1 MPHPVIKDSGDA
13 LEKLKAIL
21 LTSEKERLAH
31 LEGEVSDLYAQLA
44 DKERLLETL
53 DPIIADLLY
62 KKIMESKNTMA
73 EALAPVMGS
82 ALRAQIAEAKDDIA
96 DALHPVIGSAVR
108 KSVAEAMKNLMKAI
122 NERIDKIVNR
132 GFRASNK
139 LDRLTLL
146 REALPFHLEQMFY
159 IHRESGLLLSHAS
172 FNPQHSGNEDIISGM
187 LTAIRAF
194 SKSAFAAQ
202 EESLYEIQYE
212 NLNIFIE
219 DGKYAYL
226 ACVVSGTP
234 SAKFKQ
240 MVTDLEHK
248 LHLRF
253 YKELREFDGHTE
265 GLETIHP
272 VISKFIT
279 SVNEPLLQN
288 AESLQKTS
296 GGKPAILMMGFI
308 LLLIIAAFIFWGT
321 GTSNKERQLSE
332 IIQHYQAQPGSFFT
346 SRQDDDRVILKGQL
360 FQDDRNRLL
369 RQIEALGFKINSE
382 GLFVLPSNR
391 RLQKTVQEAKRAL
404 NIQGPVSL
412 LIDSAQIRL
421 EGRVKSPAEQIA
433 LARLIARRSGL
444 PLIWNHLKIA
454 SAPDSLTT
462 GDLDKFMLEFN
473 PGSATLTAG
482 AYQKLDKLSGLL
494 NNRPFEKI
502 IIVGTADASGSMTV
516 NRRIARQRANAV
528 QLYLLK
534 HAVPKEKTGIQTHI
548 FKTRNAKLKTLR
560 RVEFRIE

>member
-1 MPHPVIKDSGDA
+1 MTHPVVKDSGDA
-13 LEKLKAIL
+13 LDKLKAIL
-21 LTSEKERLAH
+21 LTAEKERLAH
-31 LEGEVSDLYAQLA
+31 LEGEVSDLHAQLA

-146 REALPFHLEQMFY
+146 REALPFHLEQIFY
-159 IHRESGLLLSHAS
+159 IHRESGILISHAS
-172 FNPQHSGNEDIISGM
+172 FNPQQSGNEDIISGM

-194 SKSAFAAQ
+194 SKSAFSAK

-234 SAKFKQ
+234 STRFKE
-240 MVTDLEHK
+240 MMTELEHK

-253 YKELREFDGHTE
+253 YKELRGFNGHTDELE
-265 GLETIHP
+265 GIQP
-272 VISKFIT
+272 VISNFIT
-279 SVNEPLLQN
+279 SVNEPMLQN
-288 AESLQKTS
+288 AASLQKTS
-296 GGKPAILMMGFI
+296 VRKPALLMAGLILI
-308 LLLIIAAFIFWGT
+308 LAITAFIFWGR
-321 GTSNKERQLSE
+321 GASGKEQQLSAV
-332 IIQHYQAQPGSFFT
+332 IQQYQAQPGSFFT
-346 SRQDDDRVILKGQL
+346 SRKEGDTIVLKGQL
-360 FQDDRNRLL
+360 FENDRKDLL
-369 RQIEALGFKINSE
+369 RQIDELGFNIDSDD
-382 GLFVLPSNR
+382 LFILPSNR
-391 RLQKTVQEAKRAL
+391 QLQQTVQEAKQAL
-404 NIQGPVSL
+404 HIKGPVSL

-421 EGRVKSPAEQIA
+421 EGRVKSRLEQIA
-433 LARLIARRSGL
+433 LARFIARNSGL
-444 PLIWNHLKIA
+444 PLIWNQLTIA
-454 SAPDSLTT
+454 STPDSLTNA
-462 GDLDKFMLEFN
+462 DLSTFILEFN
-473 PGSATLTAG
+473 PGSSGLTKSARH
-482 AYQKLDKLSGLL
+482 KLDKLSNLL
-494 NNRPFEKI
+494 SGRPFKKMVI
-502 IIVGTADASGSMTV
+502 LGTADGNGSFTA
-516 NRRIARQRANAV
+516 NQHIARKRAEAAR
-528 QLYLLK
+528 LYLLK
-534 HAVPKEKTGIQTHI
+534 HAIPKEKMVI
-548 FKTRNAKLKTLR
+548 KTQILKAGNSKSKSLR

>member
-1 MPHPVIKDSGDA
+1 MSHPVVKDSGDA
-13 LEKLKAIL
+13 LDKLKAIL
-21 LTSEKERLAH
+21 LNAEKERLAH
-31 LEGEVSDLYAQLA
+31 LEGEVSDLHAQLR

-146 REALPFHLEQMFY
+146 REALPFHLEQIYY
-159 IHRESGLLLSHAS
+159 IHRESGILISHAS
-172 FNPQHSGNEDIISGM
+172 FNPQQSGNEDIISGM

-194 SKSAFAAQ
+194 SKSAFST
-202 EESLYEIQYE
+202 EEENLYEIQYE

-234 SAKFKQ
+234 STRFKE
-240 MVTDLEHK
+240 MMTELEHK

-253 YKELREFDGHTE
+253 YKELRGFNGHTDE
-265 GLETIHP
+265 LEDIQP
-272 VISKFIT
+272 IISNFIT
-279 SVNEPLLQN
+279 SVNEPMLQN
-288 AESLQKTS
+288 AASLQKTS
-296 GGKPAILMMGFI
+296 VRKSMLLMLGLILI
-308 LLLIIAAFIFWGT
+308 LAVTAFIFWSSGT
-321 GTSNKERQLSE
+321 TDKEQQLSAV
-332 IIQHYQAQPGSFFT
+332 IQQYQARPGSFFT
-346 SRQDDDRVILKGQL
+346 IRKEGDTFVLKGQL
-360 FQDDRNRLL
+360 FENDRENLL
-369 RQIEALGFKINSE
+369 RQIDELGFNIDSD

-391 RLQKTVQEAKRAL
+391 QLQQTVQEAKQAL
-404 NIQGPVSL
+404 HIKGPVSL

-421 EGRVKSPAEQIA
+421 EGLVKSQSEQIA
-433 LARLIARRSGL
+433 LARYIARKSGL
-444 PLIWNHLKIA
+444 PLIWNQLTIA
-454 SAPDSLTT
+454 SMPDSLTNA
-462 GDLDKFMLEFN
+462 DLSTFILEFE
-473 PGSATLTAG
+473 PGSYALPKNAHR
-482 AYQKLDKLSGLL
+482 KLDKLSNLL
-494 NNRPFEKI
+494 SGSAFKKI
-502 IIVGTADASGSMTV
+502 IILGTADNNGSLIA
-516 NRRIARQRANAV
+516 NQRIARKRAEAV
-528 QLYLLK
+528 RQYLLT
-534 HAVPKEKTGIQTHI
+534 HGVPKETTAIRTKIVRKGID
-548 FKTRNAKLKTLR
+548 KSKPLR
-560 RVEFRIE
+560 RVEFKIE